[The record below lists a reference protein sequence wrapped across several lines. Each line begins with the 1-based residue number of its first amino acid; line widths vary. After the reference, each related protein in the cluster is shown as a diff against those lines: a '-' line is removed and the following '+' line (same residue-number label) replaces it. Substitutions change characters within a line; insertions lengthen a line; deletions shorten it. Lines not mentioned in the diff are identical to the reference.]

1 MFQFPGHSDWFRVE
15 HDPVWANDGEGNP
28 RLKEVILEEINSSSL
43 NKYFEIGTTSATLL
57 PQGENSELG
66 DEKLPELED
75 EARHH
80 GK

>member
-1 MFQFPGHSDWFRVE
+1 M
-15 HDPVWANDGEGNP
+15 
-28 RLKEVILEEINSSSL
+28 
-43 NKYFEIGTTSATLL
+43 GTTSATLL

-80 GK
+80 GKWRVCVCVCVCVCVRARARSRACECKLSPSVVSDFVQPYGL